1 MKTVEIKGM
10 HCQHCVAAVK
20 GALEKLGLQKVEVN
34 LEQNNAIIGDDKVDT
49 TAIKTAIE
57 DLGFDVIGIK

>member
-20 GALEKLGLQKVEVN
+20 GALEKLGLQKVEVS
-34 LEQNNAIIGDDKVDT
+34 LEKNNAVIEDDNIDT
-49 TAIKTAIE
+49 AAVKTAIE
-57 DLGFDVIGIK
+57 DMGFDVVGIE

>member
-1 MKTVEIKGM
+1 MKIVEIKGM

-57 DLGFDVIGIK
+57 DLGFDVVGIN

>member
-57 DLGFDVIGIK
+57 DLGFDVVGIK

>member
-34 LEQNNAIIGDDKVDT
+34 LEQNNAIIGDDKVDV

-57 DLGFDVIGIK
+57 DLGFDLVG

>member
-34 LEQNNAIIGDDKVDT
+34 LEQNNAIIGDDKVDV

-57 DLGFDVIGIK
+57 DLGFDVVGIK

>member
-20 GALEKLGLQKVEVN
+20 GALEKLGLQKVDVN
-34 LEQNNAIIGDDKVDT
+34 LEKNNAIIGDDKVDT

-57 DLGFDVIGIK
+57 DLGFDVVGIK

>member
-1 MKTVEIKGM
+1 MKIVEIKGM

-20 GALEKLGLQKVEVN
+20 GALEKLGYEKVEVS
-34 LEQNNAIIGDDKVDT
+34 LEKNNAVIGDATADP

-57 DLGFDVIGIK
+57 DLGFDVEGIK

>member
-34 LEQNNAIIGDDKVDT
+34 LEKNNAVIGDDKVDT

-57 DLGFDVIGIK
+57 DLGFDVVGIE

>member
-34 LEQNNAIIGDDKVDT
+34 LEKNNAVIGDDKVDT

-57 DLGFDVIGIK
+57 DLGFDVVGIN

>member
-34 LEQNNAIIGDDKVDT
+34 LEQNNAIIGDDKVDA

-57 DLGFDVIGIK
+57 DLGFDVIGIN

>member
-57 DLGFDVIGIK
+57 DLGVDVVGIN

>member
-20 GALEKLGLQKVEVN
+20 GALEKLGLQKVEVT
-34 LEQNNAIIGDDKVDT
+34 LEQNNAIIGDDKVDA

-57 DLGFDVIGIK
+57 DLGFDVIGIN